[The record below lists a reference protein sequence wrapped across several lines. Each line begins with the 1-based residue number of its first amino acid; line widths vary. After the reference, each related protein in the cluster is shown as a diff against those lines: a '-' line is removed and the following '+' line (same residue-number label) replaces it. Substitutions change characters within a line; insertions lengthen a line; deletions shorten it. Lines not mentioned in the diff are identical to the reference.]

1 MAIASGVGA
10 RIARVDDHVDLF
22 SESAGRAVVCVAVDQ
37 VREVLDV
44 CEAEREFVRRVRRLH
59 PKSPKP
65 AIVGNCQ
72 GGWAAM
78 MLAAAS
84 PDDTGPIVING
95 APMSY
100 WGGAWSD
107 GEGDN
112 PMRYAGGL
120 LGGSWLASLAS
131 DLGAGTFDAAH
142 LVQNFENL
150 NPANTLWDKPYHLF
164 SNVDSEPQRFLEF
177 ERWWG
182 GFYLMNR
189 EEIEWITQNLF
200 VGNKLFK
207 DKHSGGR
214 AMFDLR
220 EIKVPIILFASMGD
234 NITPPQQAFNWV
246 ADVYKSTDEIKA
258 RGQVIV
264 GLLHE
269 DIGHL
274 GIFVSG
280 KVAKR
285 EHTQIVH
292 VLRSIEALA
301 PGLYAME
308 ISEKPGKKGE
318 VEYEV
323 SFREHSL
330 EELVKR
336 INRFKRVDEKPFEA
350 VAKVSEFNQNAYDLF
365 VKPWLQPLGS
375 ETSAEWQRRFHP
387 LRSQRWML
395 SDINPFA
402 WWMGPAASVVK
413 ANRKAV
419 AADAPTRKVERAL
432 SEVAAEFQMV
442 RAGQEMVDKLVL
454 HVNALRRRARTGAFV
469 HNPLSRP
476 FKETQPLLHE
486 LAVQFARKL
495 GASLSIAVGESEV
508 GFLAF
513 YLAHHF
519 QLPRESDSQVTVQF
533 VVPRYAPLLAGFQA
547 AVEQAVGDR
556 GYIGPPLT
564 AEEVRAEAIDGDV
577 VVTCVHLSPIPGV
590 RTVRVSPVPTASD
603 LTAITE
609 AVLAVAD
616 LRRRNHV
623 WSVLSDLIRPD
634 HYFSDASWTDR
645 DQVITELSRVLID
658 GGYAP
663 DWFTEDVL
671 ERERLSSTA
680 FRDQFA
686 IPHGLQL
693 SAQRTGIAVFVS
705 QRPVSWGD
713 SSVQLVMLFAFEP
726 EERRIFRDVFDT
738 LIGFLSSPQA
748 TASLIAA
755 GGTHREFMACLAE
768 LMQDGSR

>member
-1 MAIASGVGA
+1 MARRPDREHQLIAALEAGSRPLSG
-10 RIARVDDHVDLF
+10 
-22 SESAGRAVVCVAVDQ
+22 
-37 VREVLDV
+37 
-44 CEAEREFVRRVRRLH
+44 
-59 PKSPKP
+59 
-65 AIVGNCQ
+65 
-72 GGWAAM
+72 
-78 MLAAAS
+78 
-84 PDDTGPIVING
+84 
-95 APMSY
+95 
-100 WGGAWSD
+100 
-107 GEGDN
+107 
-112 PMRYAGGL
+112 
-120 LGGSWLASLAS
+120 S
-131 DLGAGTFDAAH
+131 DLGRLLGVSARSVREYVRAINRRAGGTVIESSHRGYLLDRQAYARRTEDELVPGDGGGPSQRALHVLELLLFAGDSGDVHALCEQVHVSLPTLELELGRARKILRDHGLRLVRNRDRVWIEGAEPQKRLLLRHALWSAVASSRRDDFAELVAARPGHPLELLRSLVRSELDAHRLETNEFALNDLAVNLVVAVARARAGRQLTASESSALPEVVESLADEVGERLGVELDLAERQH
-142 LVQNFENL
+142 LADLVE
-150 NPANTLWDKPYHLF
+150 ANTRPLAAELGDIVPAE
-164 SNVDSEPQRFLEF
+164 V
-177 ERWWG
+177 
-182 GFYLMNR
+182 R
-189 EEIEWITQNLF
+189 E
-200 VGNKLFK
+200 
-207 DKHSGGR
+207 
-214 AMFDLR
+214 A
-220 EIKVPIILFASMGD
+220 
-234 NITPPQQAFNWV
+234 
-246 ADVYKSTDEIKA
+246 
-258 RGQVIV
+258 
-264 GLLHE
+264 
-269 DIGHL
+269 
-274 GIFVSG
+274 
-280 KVAKR
+280 
-285 EHTQIVH
+285 
-292 VLRSIEALA
+292 
-301 PGLYAME
+301 
-308 ISEKPGKKGE
+308 
-318 VEYEV
+318 
-323 SFREHSL
+323 
-330 EELVKR
+330 
-336 INRFKRVDEKPFEA
+336 
-350 VAKVSEFNQNAYDLF
+350 
-365 VKPWLQPLGS
+365 
-375 ETSAEWQRRFHP
+375 
-387 LRSQRWML
+387 
-395 SDINPFA
+395 
-402 WWMGPAASVVK
+402 
-413 ANRKAV
+413 
-419 AADAPTRKVERAL
+419 VERAL
-432 SEVAAEFQMV
+432 SEVAAEFQML

-495 GASLSIAVGESEV
+495 SASLSIAVGESEV

-547 AVEQAVGDR
+547 AVERAVGDH

-634 HYFSDASWTDR
+634 HYFSDTSWTDR
-645 DQVITELSRVLID
+645 DQVITELAQVLID

-738 LIGFLSSPQA
+738 LIGFLSSQQA